1 MNRTLS
7 PRQPRVASSE
17 TAREINHDTL
27 LRLVLLHQPISR
39 ADLARRSG
47 LQRSTVS
54 VIIDQLIR
62 EGWVS
67 EGALGKLPRG
77 RRPTILHTNDQHV
90 VLAADLRPDSV
101 HVAAINI
108 NGEILHRETIH
119 ISESESTSTCFKH
132 AIQEVGRIVRTYR
145 KMFKDRILDRA
156 GVSVAGRVSWKTRE
170 LLFAPNM
177 RWSKPNLFE
186 EMEKA
191 MGMPIVMDN
200 AANTAIMAQKWQGD
214 YAHISNMVSVSVS
227 EGIGAGILVNGNLVS
242 GMDDMAGEFG
252 HIPLDPEGP
261 QCGCGNRGCWE
272 MMASNRAAV
281 RYYQEEN
288 PKRPVPSFSE
298 LIALAKDGDVLALR
312 AIDRMAQQLGRGM
325 FNIVTSL
332 APEVILVVGDCAAL
346 WGRIGPLIES
356 YLTSQALSRRVPKI
370 VAALDGDAARLR
382 GAAVLVWQRV
392 LLAQNQSAEGAAEW

>member
-1 MNRTLS
+1 MNRTVS
-7 PRQPRVASSE
+7 SRAPRVASSE

-54 VIIDQLIR
+54 VIVDQLIR
-62 EGWVS
+62 EGWVL

-77 RRPTILHTNDQHV
+77 RRPTILHANDQHV
-90 VLAADLRPDSV
+90 VLAVDLRPDTV
-101 HVAAINI
+101 HVAAVNI
-108 NGEILHRETIH
+108 NGEILHRETVRVI
-119 ISESESTSTCFKH
+119 ESESVNASFKH
-132 AIQEVGRIVRTYR
+132 VVQEVGRIVRAYR
-145 KMFKDRILDRA
+145 KTFKDRILDKA

-177 RWSKPNLFE
+177 RWGRPNLFTE
-186 EMEKA
+186 LEKA

-200 AANTAIMAQKWQGD
+200 AANTAVMAQKWQGD
-214 YAHISNMVSVSVS
+214 YAHVSNMVSVSVS

-242 GMDDMAGEFG
+242 GMEDMAGEFG
-252 HIPLDPEGP
+252 HIPLDPDGP
-261 QCGCGNRGCWE
+261 RCGCGNRGCWE
-272 MMASNRAAV
+272 MMASNRAAL

-288 PKRPVPSFSE
+288 PKHPITCFADIV
-298 LIALAKDGDVLALR
+298 ALAQEGDVYALR
-312 AIDRMAQQLGRGM
+312 AIDRMAYQIGRGM

-332 APEVILVVGDCAAL
+332 APEVIVVVGDCAAL
-346 WGRIGPLIES
+346 WGRIGPLVES
-356 YLTSQALSRRVPKI
+356 YLTSQSLSRRIPKI

-392 LLAQNQSAEGAAEW
+392 LLAQHSSAEGAAEW

>member
-1 MNRTLS
+1 MNRSVS
-7 PRQPRVASSE
+7 PRPPRVASSE

-54 VIIDQLIR
+54 VIVDQLIR
-62 EGWVS
+62 EGWVL

-77 RRPTILHTNDQHV
+77 RRPTILHANDKHV

-101 HVAAINI
+101 HVAALNI
-108 NGEILHRETIH
+108 NGEILHRETIR
-119 ISESESTSTCFKH
+119 IADNEAPATSFKRV
-132 AIQEVGRIVRTYR
+132 IQEVGRIVRSYR

-170 LLFAPNM
+170 MMFAPNM
-177 RWSKPNLFE
+177 RWSRPNLFE
-186 EMEKA
+186 ELEKA

-200 AANTAIMAQKWQGD
+200 AANTAVMAQKWQGD
-214 YAHISNMVSVSVS
+214 YAHVSNMVSVSVS

-252 HIPLDPEGP
+252 HIPVDPDGP
-261 QCGCGNRGCWE
+261 RCGCGNRGCWE
-272 MMASNRAAV
+272 TVASNRATL

-288 PKRPVPSFSE
+288 PKRPLSNFSE
-298 LIALAKDGDVLALR
+298 LISLAQDGDVYALR
-312 AIDRMAQQLGRGM
+312 ALDKMAHQLGRGM

-346 WGRIGPLIES
+346 WSRIGPLVES
-356 YLTSQALSRRVPKI
+356 YLTSHALSRRIPRI

-392 LLAQNQSAEGAAEW
+392 LLAQDQAVEGAAE

>member
-1 MNRTLS
+1 MDRSAS
-7 PRQPRVASSE
+7 PRNQRVASSE

-39 ADLARRSG
+39 ADLARKSG

-62 EGWVS
+62 EGWVL

-77 RRPTILHTNDQHV
+77 RRPTILHVNDQPV

-101 HVAAINI
+101 HVAAVNI

-119 ISESESTSTCFKH
+119 ISASDAPSVSFKR
-132 AIQEVGRIVRTYR
+132 AIQEVGKTARQYR
-145 KMFKDRILDRA
+145 KTFRDRIQGKA
-156 GVSVAGRVSWKTRE
+156 GVSVAGRVSWKTGE
-170 LLFAPNM
+170 LMFAPNLH
-177 RWSKPNLFE
+177 WSKPNLFE
-186 EMEKA
+186 ELEKA

-200 AANTAIMAQKWQGD
+200 AANATVMAQKWTGE
-214 YAHISNMVSVSVS
+214 YAGFSNMVSVSVS

-242 GMDDMAGEFG
+242 GIDNMAGEFG

-261 QCGCGNRGCWE
+261 QCACGNRGCWE
-272 MMASNRAAV
+272 MLASNRAAL
-281 RYYQEEN
+281 RYYQEER
-288 PKRPVPSFSE
+288 PKSPVGSFGV
-298 LIALAKDGDVLALR
+298 LVALAKEGDVYALR
-312 AIDRMAQQLGRGM
+312 AIDKMATQLGRGM

-332 APEVILVVGDCAAL
+332 APELIVVVGDCAAL

-356 YLTSQALSRRVPKI
+356 YLTSHALSRRIPKVI
-370 VAALDGDAARLR
+370 AASDGDSGRLK
-382 GAAVLVWQRV
+382 GAAVLVWQRL
-392 LLAQNQSAEGAAEW
+392 LLAENESVEGAVGA